1 MLSQM
6 EFGFN
11 LWTTLTVFGGGTV
24 LRRTRTGEFGIGS
37 VLDSLKE
44 VKNEMV
50 GSRTRTSRKWLE
62 DCIDKRLS
70 MTEEIRGKQVQRALL
85 HSGRRCRPGHTP
97 VIFCFAFN
105 IE

>member
-6 EFGFN
+6 RSGFN

-24 LRRTRTGEFGIGS
+24 LRRTRAGEFGLGGALI
-37 VLDSLKE
+37 SLKE

-50 GSRTRTSRKWLE
+50 CGRRRTIRKWLE

-70 MTEEIRGKQVQRALL
+70 MTEEIWGK
-85 HSGRRCRPGHTP
+85 
-97 VIFCFAFN
+97 
-105 IE
+105 